1 MMKLQE
7 PMAKERLADYLPRAG
22 YLSAQSGVR
31 SQGFLSFLT
40 CEVASACASPALN
53 ALAVDG
59 RGRVIIG
66 LVH

>member
-1 MMKLQE
+1 MMKLEE
-7 PMAKERLADYLPRAG
+7 PMADERLADYLPRAG

-31 SQGFLSFLT
+31 SQGFPSFLT
-40 CEVASACASPALN
+40 CEVETACASPALN

-59 RGRVIIG
+59 RARVIIG